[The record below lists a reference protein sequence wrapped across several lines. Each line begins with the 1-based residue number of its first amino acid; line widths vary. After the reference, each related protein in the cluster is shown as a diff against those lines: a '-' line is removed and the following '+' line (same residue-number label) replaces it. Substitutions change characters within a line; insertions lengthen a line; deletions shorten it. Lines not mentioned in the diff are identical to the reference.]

1 MVRPAAP
8 PQRLPAFAAAHELA
22 LALHAALAGAAVDP
36 CGLGGRMQR
45 SAIAAAAAI
54 VRAAPLTPA
63 RRRDLLAHARGRLH
77 ELGYALDLAE
87 RFGTFDLAT
96 AVELLELQVRA
107 SLALA
112 VMLGE
117 IDGG

>member
-1 MVRPAAP
+1 MSRPEP
-8 PQRLPAFAAAHELA
+8 RRLPAFHAAHELM
-22 LALHAALAGAAVDP
+22 LALHAALARAAVDP
-36 CGLGGRMQR
+36 CGLSGRMQR

-54 VRAAPLTPA
+54 VRAATLPPEH
-63 RRRDLLAHARGRLH
+63 RRDLLAHARGFLY

-96 AVELLELQVRA
+96 AVELLEHQTRA
-107 SLALA
+107 CLALA

-117 IDGG
+117 IDEG

>member
-1 MVRPAAP
+1 MLEPR
-8 PQRLPAFAAAHELA
+8 RLPAFRAAHDLA
-22 LALHAALAGAAVDP
+22 LALHTALACAAVDP
-36 CGLGGRMQR
+36 CSLGARLRR

-54 VRAAPLTPA
+54 VRAAPLPPE
-63 RRRDLLAHARGRLH
+63 RRRDLLARARGRLY

-96 AVELLELQVRA
+96 AVELLELQTRA
-107 SLALA
+107 CLALA

>member
-1 MVRPAAP
+1 MAQPY
-8 PQRLPAFAAAHELA
+8 RLPAFLAAHELA
-22 LALHAALAGAAVDP
+22 LALHAALARAAVDP

-54 VRAAPLTPA
+54 VRAAPLPPE

-96 AVELLELQVRA
+96 AVELLEFQTRA
-107 SLALA
+107 CLTLAG
-112 VMLGE
+112 MLGE
-117 IDGG
+117 IDES

>member
-1 MVRPAAP
+1 MAETH
-8 PQRLPAFAAAHELA
+8 RLPAFLAAHELA
-22 LALHAALAGAAVDP
+22 LALHAALARAAVDP

-54 VRAAPLTPA
+54 VRAAPLPPG
-63 RRRDLLAHARGRLH
+63 RRQDLLAHARGRLC

-96 AVELLELQVRA
+96 AVELLEHQTRA
-107 SLALA
+107 SIALA
-112 VMLGE
+112 ALLE
-117 IDGG
+117 DGRI